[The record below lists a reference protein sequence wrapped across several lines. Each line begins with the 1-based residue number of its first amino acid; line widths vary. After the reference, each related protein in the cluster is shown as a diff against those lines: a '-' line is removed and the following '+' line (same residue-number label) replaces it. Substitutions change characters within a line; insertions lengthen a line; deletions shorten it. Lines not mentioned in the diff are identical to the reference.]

1 MGEPI
6 VLIVGDFEGD
16 PGLRVALDHL
26 VTLSASGLLHRFWFV
41 DSSTAP
47 SESVATTRVDRGRAD
62 TDALFRSMA
71 SIRRPSTTRIV
82 SALSALASP
91 SAIERST
98 RFAEGLQQ
106 AVERL
111 QPPGAPL
118 KRVRMVFPDSLGVE
132 SDLAL
137 FLDSHADANLVAV
150 PEDRASDLGFA
161 APVSAGDPQSFGA
174 HIAAEIATQGGLW
187 SSMTDA
193 PVDRSVAGVIDGND
207 IPVRFVRSYAR
218 AAIGPPLP
226 LYEAMTAGETLPV
239 PPAPA
244 GRANTLQS
252 SPNQWASARDFA
264 DQLHSDIRTLQF
276 SSPPEFDAGRWRP
289 SSRRAAARLYFEQAR
304 SYLKE
309 LPTTLVR
316 GFTDDAAEL
325 GGELLLSAVGAQSR
339 LEIDWVGKD
348 SGLSDSDSLESKI
361 ALLTEGLERRM
372 RAYDLESVES
382 TPIDQAVW
390 SRVVHDVTAAVDAGD
405 GATTKLRAGDT
416 ILVINDPKVIG
427 PDPTGGLEASL
438 RTLNTEQMSPS
449 TGTLLG
455 RLAGRI
461 RGEIDKASGEF
472 SASQEGLAKAIADA
486 EMGRIRALPLLAWSL
501 GGFLTLALT
510 ALILGFG
517 LAEIV
522 GIDTWSEGT
531 RYLVGSLIAIVWLGA
546 GALCLWSAQRVL
558 DNDVK
563 VRRITWI
570 AARWVPWITCGL
582 ILVTSGIVW
591 TLLTLFTGSFTIA
604 SAPMQE
610 IVLILGVIACLVVAV
625 VSAFTVRNTG
635 RRTMAKLIGI
645 LLMAYVPIAL
655 IGTLVR
661 FEGWF
666 LSFGSSAIRD
676 VCLKITAVSLVVS
689 LGLFLAILFFRVRE
703 RLALY
708 SALDRIAYSAESA
721 RLVASEIVRLHAVY
735 QQFLGTALAL
745 NRVLQ
750 LPFGARPA
758 NEYDGPGHQQRFGA
772 YKVSLH
778 HFELEGKARK
788 GALARIRRLVA
799 ERGWMYRQYLEG
811 AKAFVPEFAF
821 QTGRDPDEIE
831 GIRPETDQTV
841 GRITPNHMVPGSGP
855 RWRFAEILFEG
866 GFDADLERS
875 GVNAALSDALTKYLT
890 PSTDNDDDEGIHL
903 GVLEHGRELV
913 SGDRPP
919 LAPEVFSQMDLLTA
933 GDSRAQLD
941 STVWWP
947 TELEVPSELQART
960 TIRRTSVDRSDPTR
974 LVIEFV
980 RSDWSMQFAL
990 SRIPLGAGRQ
1000 VEVLDDRPE
1009 MAAVVVEM

>member
-1 MGEPI
+1 M
-6 VLIVGDFEGD
+6 
-16 PGLRVALDHL
+16 
-26 VTLSASGLLHRFWFV
+26 
-41 DSSTAP
+41 
-47 SESVATTRVDRGRAD
+47 
-62 TDALFRSMA
+62 
-71 SIRRPSTTRIV
+71 RI
-82 SALSALASP
+82 
-91 SAIERST
+91 
-98 RFAEGLQQ
+98 
-106 AVERL
+106 
-111 QPPGAPL
+111 
-118 KRVRMVFPDSLGVE
+118 VFPDSLGAE
-132 SDLAL
+132 TELAS

-187 SSMTDA
+187 SSMDDA

-244 GRANTLQS
+244 GRTNTLQS

-264 DQLHSDIRTLQF
+264 DQLHSDTGTLQF
-276 SSPPEFDAGRWRP
+276 SSPPPFDAGRWRP
-289 SSRRAAARLYFEQAR
+289 STRRAAARLYFQQAR
-304 SYLKE
+304 AYLSA
-309 LPTTLVR
+309 LPATLVR
-316 GFTDDAAEL
+316 GFSDDAAEL
-325 GGELLLSAVGAQSR
+325 GGELLLSAVGDQSR

-348 SGLSDSDSLESKI
+348 SGIADSDSLESKI

-382 TPIDQAVW
+382 TPIDQTVW

-416 ILVINDPKVIG
+416 VLVINDPKVIG

-438 RTLNTEQMSPS
+438 RSLNSEPMSPS

-461 RGEIDKASGEF
+461 RGEIDRASGEF
-472 SASQEGLAKAIADA
+472 ASLQEGLAKAIADA
-486 EMGRIRALPLLAWSL
+486 EPGRIRALPYLAWSL
-501 GGFLTLALT
+501 GGILTLALT

-517 LAEIV
+517 LAEVV

-531 RYLVGSLIAIVWLGA
+531 RYLVGLLIAIVWLGA
-546 GALCLWSAQRVL
+546 GALCLWSAQRLL
-558 DNDVK
+558 DKELKVK
-563 VRRITWI
+563 WFPSV
-570 AARWVPWITCGL
+570 ALRWLPWILCGV
-582 ILVTSGIVW
+582 IMATSGIVW
-591 TLLTLFTGSFTIA
+591 AFLTLFMGWWLIA
-604 SAPMQE
+604 SAPLQE
-610 IVLILGVIACLVVAV
+610 LGIIFGVIACLVVAIV
-625 VSAFTVRNTG
+625 FAFMARNKG

-645 LLMAYVPIAL
+645 LLMSYVPIAL

-666 LSFGSSAIRD
+666 LSFGSSTIRN
-676 VCLKITAVSLVVS
+676 VCLKITIVSLLIALALFVV
-689 LGLFLAILFFRVRE
+689 ILFFRVRE

-708 SALDRIAYSAESA
+708 SALDRIAYSAGSA
-721 RLVASEIVRLHAVY
+721 RHVASEIVRLHAVY
-735 QQFLGTALAL
+735 QQFLGTAVAL
-745 NRVLQ
+745 HRVLQ

-758 NEYDGPGHQQRFGA
+758 NDYAGPGHQDRFGA

-831 GIRPETDQTV
+831 GIRPESDQTV
-841 GRITPNHMVPGSGP
+841 GRITPNHMIPGSGP
-855 RWRFAEILFEG
+855 RWRFAEILLEG
-866 GFDADLERS
+866 GFDADLERA

-890 PSTDNDDDEGIHL
+890 PSTDTDEDEGIHL

-919 LAPEVFSQMDLLTA
+919 LAPEVFSRMELLTA
-933 GDSRAQLD
+933 ADSRAQLD

-947 TELEVPSELQART
+947 TELELPVELQERT
-960 TIRRTSVDRSDPTR
+960 TIRRTSVDRSDPSR

-980 RSDWSMQFAL
+980 RSDWSMQFPL
-990 SRIPLGAGRQ
+990 SRTPLGVGRQ
-1000 VEVLDDRPE
+1000 VVDVEDRAE
-1009 MAAVVVEM
+1009 MAVAAVEM